1 MEQIQETLR
10 HGRRMRKT
18 PLRTVEEV
26 EDMQRRI
33 DKGILLTQQRLVKR
47 YTREEYKMIV
57 FRNGR
62 VTELS
67 PQQATIIEV

>member
-1 MEQIQETLR
+1 
-10 HGRRMRKT
+10 MRKT

-33 DKGILLTQQRLVKR
+33 DKGILMTQQRLVKR

>member
-1 MEQIQETLR
+1 
-10 HGRRMRKT
+10 MRKT

-67 PQQATIIEV
+67 PRQATIIEV

>member
-1 MEQIQETLR
+1 
-10 HGRRMRKT
+10 MRKT

-62 VTELS
+62 VTELP